1 MHYCKNLCSGLL
13 RCAMLFWLFWLFWL
27 LSGAAQAE
35 GMTVEKAE
43 VRREADGYHLV
54 ARYDVSLTQVMQ
66 QALSRGISLNF
77 IAEFSLIRP
86 RWYWMDEEVF
96 QGEQAIKLSYNVLT
110 RQYRISRGALYQNF
124 ASLDDALNILSR
136 QTSPAI
142 PAELLK
148 SPSGYISNFV
158 NDWIKRDGN
167 FNAAVR
173 FRLDNAQLPK
183 LLQVNALSGGDWTLN
198 SDWYRWEVSPAD
210 LTPDVAPLEE

>member
-13 RCAMLFWLFWLFWL
+13 RCAMLFWLFWL

-167 FNAAVR
+167 FNASVR
-173 FRLDNAQLPK
+173 LRLDNAQLPK

-210 LTPDVAPLEE
+210 LTPGVAPLEE